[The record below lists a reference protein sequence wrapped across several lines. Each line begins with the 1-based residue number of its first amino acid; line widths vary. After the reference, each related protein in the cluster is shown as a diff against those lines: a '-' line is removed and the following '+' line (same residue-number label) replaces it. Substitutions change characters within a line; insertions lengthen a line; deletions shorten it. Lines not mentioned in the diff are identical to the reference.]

1 MVGLHHFTHDGNTLL
16 LNNSWNE
23 KDNIEPIQPNII
35 TTEKYA
41 VNLMMDNLGY
51 NVVKKRLSNV

>member
-1 MVGLHHFTHDGNTLL
+1 MVGLHHFTHDGNVLL

-23 KDNIEPIQPNII
+23 KDNIEPIHPNKI

-41 VNLMMDNLGY
+41 VNLTIDNLGY
-51 NVVKKRLSNV
+51 IVEKKG

>member
-51 NVVKKRLSNV
+51 NVVKKD